1 MDAFGA
7 DDEPAIAVVDGA
19 DYTLFTGLN
28 SAGPP
33 RPRVII
39 DLSMADQIQLHYV
52 DLGVSRVTDLKSE
65 MSIGR
70 TEGNDLILNHPSVS
84 RKHAKLEPRGNKW
97 WIVDLKSTNGVKVN
111 GSVVSEAQVNA
122 GDKIHVGSV
131 QLELKA
137 LPSVDFSAESMF
149 DHPSGTVIRRISD
162 FNSEFGLD
170 ASVPRAPSEP
180 GVKPV
185 PEVTREKIFQVLVQ
199 VAKAMLE
206 SDNLDSLL
214 ETVMEMIFKY
224 FSVERGLIIL
234 FDEQGNPIPKLTKF
248 LDDTDA
254 RDIPISRN
262 ILNMVAE
269 QQVAFM
275 TSNALEDARL
285 LGGKSIAIHGI
296 RSAMCVPLWNRNR
309 VIGAVQVD
317 SRIHVGRFTEE
328 DLDLLTALAN
338 FAAVAIERAQ
348 LNEKIEQ
355 EQKIRSKMERYHSPA
370 VIDEI
375 VKGVVNINPEESEIR
390 TAEVSILFA
399 DISGF
404 TTVSETKKPE
414 EIAEFLSH
422 FFSCAVESIFAY
434 GGTLDKFIGDAVM
447 AFFGAPIPQEDH
459 ADRAVLAGLMLQ
471 RLVGEWNTERERQG
485 LTTVKIRV
493 GINSGP
499 AVVGNVGTEKRVD
512 YTVLGSSVNIAS
524 RLESG
529 VAKPG
534 QLVISKNTLDR
545 VIGSFK
551 TESLGEFALKGL
563 QQKMPVYAVLG
574 AAADAPTRETVSATT
589 N

>member
-1 MDAFGA
+1 M
-7 DDEPAIAVVDGA
+7 EQ
-19 DYTLFTGLN
+19 L
-28 SAGPP
+28 
-33 RPRVII
+33 
-39 DLSMADQIQLHYV
+39 QLHYV
-52 DLGVSRVTDLKSE
+52 DLGVPRVMDLKHELSV
-65 MSIGR
+65 GR

-84 RKHAKLEPRGNKW
+84 RKHAKFELRGEHW
-97 WIVDLKSTNGVKVN
+97 WIVDLKSTNGVKLN
-111 GSVVSEAQVNA
+111 GNLVTEGQVAA
-122 GDKIHVGSV
+122 GDKLSVGSV
-131 QLELKA
+131 LIDVRA
-137 LPSVDFSAESMF
+137 LPSVDFNADSMF

-170 ASVPRAPSEP
+170 ISEALEKGPVTRPPSQPGIREP
-180 GVKPV
+180 AVS
-185 PEVTREKIFQVLVQ
+185 REKIFQVLVQ
-199 VAKAMLE
+199 VAKA
-206 SDNLDSLL
+206 LL
-214 ETVMEMIFKY
+214 ASEELQVVLTTVMDIIFRY
-224 FSVERGLIIL
+224 LPVERGLIIL
-234 FDEQGNPIPKLTKF
+234 FDEEGNPVPKLTKF
-248 LDDTDA
+248 IDGA
-254 RDIPISRN
+254 EQQDIPISRT
-262 ILNMVAE
+262 ILKMVAQ
-269 QQVAFM
+269 QQVALM

-296 RSAMCVPLWNRNR
+296 RSAMCVPLWNRQR

-317 SRIHVGRFTEE
+317 SPIHIGSFNEE
-328 DLDLLTALAN
+328 DLDMLTALAN

-348 LNEKIEQ
+348 LSEKIEQ
-355 EQKIRSKMERYHSPA
+355 ERKIRSKMERYHSPA

-375 VKGVVNINPEESEIR
+375 VKGVISADESEIR
-390 TAEVSILFA
+390 NAEVSILFA

-414 EIAEFLSH
+414 EVAEFLSH

-447 AFFGAPIPQEDH
+447 AFFGAPLAQEDH

-471 RLVGEWNTERERQG
+471 RLVGEWNEERDKVSLPQ
-485 LTTVKIRV
+485 VKVRV

-534 QLVISKNTLDR
+534 QVVISQNTMDR
-545 VIGSFK
+545 IMGSFE

-563 QQKMPVYAVLG
+563 QQKMPVFAVTGTVGGG
-574 AAADAPTRETVSATT
+574 AAPAPSLQSTTTR
-589 N
+589 

>member
-1 MDAFGA
+1 MT
-7 DDEPAIAVVDGA
+7 E
-19 DYTLFTGLN
+19 
-28 SAGPP
+28 
-33 RPRVII
+33 
-39 DLSMADQIQLHYV
+39 QLQVHYV
-52 DLGVSRVTDLKSE
+52 DLGVPRVTDLKSPI
-65 MSIGR
+65 SVGR

-84 RKHAKLEPRGNKW
+84 RKHARFEPRDNHW
-97 WIVDLKSTNGVKVN
+97 WIIDLKSTNGVKVN
-111 GSVVSEAQVNA
+111 GNLVTEAQIGS
-122 GDKIHVGSV
+122 GDVIHIGSV
-131 QLELKA
+131 QLDVKV
-137 LPSVDFSAESMF
+137 LPSVDFSGDSMF
-149 DHPSGTVIRRISD
+149 ENASGTVIRRISD

-170 ASVPRAPSEP
+170 MAEAEKAPRPPSEP
-180 GVKPV
+180 GLKPAPGV
-185 PEVTREKIFQVLVQ
+185 SREKIFQVLVQ
-199 VAKAMLE
+199 VAKAMLQSE
-206 SDNLDSLL
+206 DLNSLL
-214 ETVMEMIFKY
+214 ETVMDMIFKY
-224 FSVERGLIIL
+224 LPVERGLIIL
-234 FDEQGNPIPKLTKF
+234 FDDEGNPIPKLTKF
-248 LDDTDA
+248 IDDSEA
-254 RDIPISRN
+254 QDIPISRT
-262 ILNMVAE
+262 ILKMVAE
-269 QQVAFM
+269 QQVSLM

-296 RSAMCVPLWNRNR
+296 RSAMCVPLWNRSR

-317 SRIHVGRFTEE
+317 SRIHIGRFTEE

-348 LNEKIEQ
+348 LNEKFEQ

-370 VIDEI
+370 VVDEI
-375 VKGVVNINPEESEIR
+375 VKGVVTTDETEIR
-390 TAEVSILFA
+390 SAEVSILFA

-414 EIAEFLSH
+414 EVAEFLSH

-447 AFFGAPIPQEDH
+447 AFFGAPIPQDDH

-471 RLVGEWNTERERQG
+471 RLVGEWNAEREKQNLPPVR
-485 LTTVKIRV
+485 IRV
-493 GINSGP
+493 GINSGA

-534 QLVISKNTLDR
+534 QCVISQNTLDR
-545 VIGSFK
+545 IVGSFQ

-563 QQKMPVYAVLG
+563 QQKMPVYAVTAATG
-574 AAADAPTRETVSATT
+574 ADGQYARDTIHATT